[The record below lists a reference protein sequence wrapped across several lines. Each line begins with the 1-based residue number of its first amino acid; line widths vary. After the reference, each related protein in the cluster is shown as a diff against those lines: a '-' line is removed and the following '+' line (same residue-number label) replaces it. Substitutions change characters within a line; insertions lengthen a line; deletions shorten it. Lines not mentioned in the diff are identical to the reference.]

1 MSFDDVLENKHEGME
16 DSLKIDYYTNKLE
29 VFRNAENIL
38 EDYYDV
44 QIKEL
49 FTDDEDYK
57 AFNEVTDIKEN
68 NN

>member
-1 MSFDDVLENKHEGME
+1 ME

-44 QIKEL
+44 
-49 FTDDEDYK
+49 
-57 AFNEVTDIKEN
+57 
-68 NN
+68 